1 LAWTYLKLD
10 QPNDANGAIK
20 GLLKIMPHYT
30 IALAAKV
37 YVFRID
43 EIRNQ
48 LFDSLRKVGLPE

>member
-1 LAWTYLKLD
+1 
-10 QPNDANGAIK
+10 
-20 GLLKIMPHYT
+20 MPHYT